1 MSWFVRLS
9 DTGVGGE
16 RPEGVAP
23 WMGTG
28 GLGLGLGRPG
38 RPASSRRRR

>member
-16 RPEGVAP
+16 RPEGVAS
-23 WMGTG
+23 WMDAG
-28 GLGLGLGRPG
+28 GLGLGLPG